1 MSRYIPLLVIVILMG
16 CVPVLVGTGI
26 VTGYVLSNDS
36 AMGNINIGYHDLW
49 IACRDRLESSGAD
62 ILLARESS
70 GIIKAKLSEEVKI
83 TVKIDSIS
91 SDVQRLRVSA
101 RKYLLPKPYIAQ
113 DIFIKIVKDLE

>member
-1 MSRYIPLLVIVILMG
+1 MSKYILLLATVLIMG
-16 CVPVLVGTGI
+16 CVPVLVGTGV

-70 GIIKAKLSEEVKI
+70 GIIKAKMSEVRIAVKI
-83 TVKIDSIS
+83 ESIS
-91 SDVQRLRVSA
+91 SDIQRLKVSA

-113 DIFIKIVKDLE
+113 DIFTKIVKDLE